1 MTSSPL
7 SPQAAAAEL
16 LARRQAR
23 AGLIPFTEYTYPT
36 YRAAPHHRRIAE
48 ALERVERGEC
58 LRLMICMPPRHGKSE
73 LASRRFP
80 AYALGRNP
88 GRQVIAASYNGDL
101 AGDFGRDVRN
111 IVAEPEFR
119 ALFRVSLAADSKAAN
134 RWHTDG
140 GGMYVAAGVGTAV
153 TGRGAHILL
162 IDDPFKDREE
172 ADSELRRKR
181 VWDWY
186 TSTAYTRLMPGGA
199 IVLINTRW
207 HEDDLAGRLLAQQE
221 RGGDQWEVLSLPA
234 IDDRGTALWPEDYP
248 LSRLLEIK
256 AVLPE
261 RDWNALY
268 QQDPTPDDG
277 TYFRRDW
284 FRTWDRL
291 PALNLYGT
299 SDYAVTADGG
309 DWTVHRIWGV
319 SANGDIYRVA
329 GWRGQTA
336 SDEWIERKIDLMLRH
351 RPLAWFGESG
361 VIRRAIEPMLIR
373 RMRERNCYTRMEW
386 LTSITDKA
394 TRARGI
400 QGRLSMGAVWFE
412 PGAELD
418 EFLKFPSGAHDD
430 EVDAASIIGRALDDA
445 HPAVVSPAARED
457 APVDRWD
464 KAFAGAGADEDEE
477 SWKVA

>member
-1 MTSSPL
+1 MTSLQL
-7 SPQAAAAEL
+7 SPQDAAAEL
-16 LARRQAR
+16 LARRRAR
-23 AGLIPFTEYTYPT
+23 HGLIAFTEYTYPG
-36 YRAAPHHRRIAE
+36 YRAAAHHHRIAD

-58 LRLMICMPPRHGKSE
+58 KRLMICMPPRHGKSE

-80 AYALGRNP
+80 AYFVGRNP
-88 GRQVIAASYNGDL
+88 DKQIIAASYNSDL

-111 IVAEPEFR
+111 IVADPSFG
-119 ALFRVSLAADSKAAN
+119 ALFQVQLAVDSKAAN
-134 RWHTDG
+134 RWHTSG
-140 GGMYVAAGVGTAV
+140 GGMYVAAGVGTAI

-172 ADSELRRKR
+172 ADSEIRRRR

-199 IVLINTRW
+199 IIVINTRW
-207 HEDDLAGRLLAQQE
+207 HEDDLSGRLLAQQE
-221 RGGDQWEVLSLPA
+221 KGGDQWEVLSLPA
-234 IDDRGTALWPEDYP
+234 IDARGSALWSDDYP

-268 QQDPTPDDG
+268 QQNPTPDDG

-284 FRTWDRL
+284 FKTWERL
-291 PALNLYGT
+291 PRALNLYGT

-309 DWTVHRIWGV
+309 DYTVHRIWGV
-319 SANGDIYRVA
+319 DEHGGIYRLD

-336 SDEWIERKIDLMLRH
+336 SDEWIERKIDLMQKH

-361 VIRRAIEPMLIR
+361 VIQKAIEPMLRR
-373 RMRERNCYTRMEW
+373 RMRERNCYVRLEW
-386 LTSITDKA
+386 LPSISDKP
-394 TRARGI
+394 TRARGF
-400 QGRLSMGAVWFE
+400 QGRLSMGSVWFE

-418 EFLKFPSGAHDD
+418 EFLKFPGGAHDD
-430 EVDAASIIGRALDDA
+430 DVDNASMIGRALDEA
-445 HPAVVSPAARED
+445 HPAVV
-457 APVDRWD
+457 PVQRQDEPRDRWD
-464 KAFAGAGADEDEE
+464 DAFNESDDDDE
-477 SWKVA
+477 SWKVK

>member
-1 MTSSPL
+1 MTNSPL

-16 LARRQAR
+16 LARRRAR
-23 AGLIPFTEYTYPT
+23 DGLIAFTEYTFPG

-48 ALERVERGEC
+48 ALERVERGKC
-58 LRLMICMPPRHGKSE
+58 KRLMICMPPRHGKSE

-88 GRQVIAASYNGDL
+88 ARQVIAASYNGDL

-111 IVAEPEFR
+111 IVAEAEFR
-119 ALFRVSLAADSKAAN
+119 ALFPVSLAADSKAAN

-207 HEDDLAGRLLAQQE
+207 HEDDLAGRLLAQQKQ
-221 RGGDQWEVLSLPA
+221 GGDQWEVLSLPA
-234 IDDRGTALWPEDYP
+234 IDSRGQALWPDDYP
-248 LSRLLEIK
+248 LERLLEIK

-277 TYFRRDW
+277 TYFRRAW
-284 FRTWDRL
+284 FKTWDRL
-291 PALNLYGT
+291 PTVLNLYGT
-299 SDYAVTADGG
+299 SDYAVTADDG

-319 SANGDIYRVA
+319 AANGDIYRVA

-336 SDEWIERKIDLMLRH
+336 SDEWIERKIDLMLKY

-361 VIRRAIEPMLIR
+361 VIRRAVEPMLKR

-412 PGAELD
+412 PGAEID

-430 EVDAASIIGRALDDA
+430 EVDTASLIGRALDDA
-445 HPAVVSPAARED
+445 HPAVVTPVAEEHAPA
-457 APVDRWD
+457 DRWD
-464 KAFAGAGADEDEE
+464 KAFARADEDEE